1 MVYIYPM
8 MKLPDKCPVCGG
20 EIIIERFRCR
30 DCGVSVEGAFT
41 VPRWG
46 LTQEQWDF
54 IRLFLKVRGNLK
66 EMERIMGLSY
76 PTVRARLESVRR
88 ALGFSEVEDIKS
100 EVLSA
105 LERGEITVEE
115 ALEKLE
121 KEEE

>member
-1 MVYIYPM
+1 
-8 MKLPDKCPVCGG
+8 
-20 EIIIERFRCR
+20 
-30 DCGVSVEGAFT
+30 
-41 VPRWG
+41 
-46 LTQEQWDF
+46 
-54 IRLFLKVRGNLK
+54 
-66 EMERIMGLSY
+66 MGLSY

-115 ALEKLE
+115 VLEKLE

>member
-1 MVYIYPM
+1 M

-30 DCGVSVEGAFT
+30 DCGVSVEGEFT

-54 IRLFLKVRGNLK
+54 VRLFLKVRGNLK

-115 ALEKLE
+115 ALERLE